1 MAKLDMCRGLGCA
14 RPAILCLAAVGLLA
28 GCVVDQAREVRTYRK
43 VLDADAPK
51 PKPLEPGET
60 LTLSRALA
68 LANADNEQIASQGET
83 YLQALIEKHRA
94 FASFLPTV
102 SFQPNFTVEEA
113 PQGNAPAAA
122 PGAPAVSAASAAATQ
137 GNYVQDGRILRRLEA
152 PVVGAM
158 NFSYRNVPLYKAA
171 EIAIVQQRQ
180 LLLDARATVLLNVAQ
195 AYYQVVISTRQ
206 VKVLKHSLALQ
217 EERLA
222 YLEGRFRVQLA
233 LALEVSQ
240 ARSDEA
246 ATRVQLSHASNDMR
260 NGRRTLA
267 LLIGAPEVDG
277 PLIDAVPVTD
287 PPRPV
292 SEYVDRAFSNRQDLL
307 AAQAAVKEAHYAV
320 QAAIAEYYPSV
331 SLNAAAYLYQQN
343 YANSSKWNAIL
354 SANLPI
360 FTGGAIRA
368 DVRDA
373 WSRLRQA
380 ALFESYLRREI
391 QQGVNTAYDNLQ
403 TSGVVLGQLGQ
414 EVQASTAAYDQAVQ
428 MEKSGLAIP
437 LDVLTAQDNLLN
449 SQLQFASESF
459 AQAIFQLD
467 LIRSVG
473 DLDPSTPD
481 KLQWSDPD
489 SVPAGPSR

>member
-1 MAKLDMCRGLGCA
+1 MAFL
-14 RPAILCLAAVGLLA
+14 PAPRNRAPLWTILSLLA
-28 GCVVDQAREVRTYRK
+28 CAALLSGCVVDQAKEVGTYRK
-43 VLDADAPK
+43 VIDRGESK

-60 LTLSRALA
+60 LTLARALA

-83 YLQALIEKHRA
+83 YLQALIDKNRA

-113 PQGNAPAAA
+113 PQGNVASTAPGTPATTAAA
-122 PGAPAVSAASAAATQ
+122 AAATQ
-137 GNYVQDGRILRRLEA
+137 GGYVQDGRVLRRLEA

-158 NFSYRNVPLYKAA
+158 NFSYRNVPVYKAA
-171 EIAIVQQRQ
+171 EIAVVQQKQ

-195 AYYQVVISTRQ
+195 TYYQVVISTEQ
-206 VKVLKHSLALQ
+206 VAVLEHSLALQ
-217 EERLA
+217 QARLA
-222 YLEGRFRVQLA
+222 DLEGRFKARLA
-233 LALEVSQ
+233 LALEVAQ

-246 ATRVQLSHASNDMR
+246 AARVELSHASNDMR

-277 PLIDAVPVTD
+277 PLVSATPLPDPPVPV
-287 PPRPV
+287 
-292 SEYVDRAFSNRQDLL
+292 SQYVERALAHRQDLL
-307 AAQAAVKEAHYAV
+307 AAQAAVNEANYSVKAAV
-320 QAAIAEYYPSV
+320 AEYYPSV
-331 SLNAAAYLYQQN
+331 SLNVAGYLYQQN

-380 ALFESYLRREI
+380 ALFESYLRRTVE
-391 QQGVNTAYDNLQ
+391 QGVSIAYDNLL
-403 TSGVVLGQLGQ
+403 TSAVVLGQLQ
-414 EVQASTAAYDQAVQ
+414 EEVEAASQAYQQSLQQ
-428 MEKSGLAIP
+428 EKNGLAIP
-437 LDVLTAQDNLLN
+437 LDVLTAQDALLR
-449 SQLQFASESF
+449 SQLQLTSETFS
-459 AQAIFQLD
+459 QAIFQLD

-473 DLDPSTPD
+473 DLDPNTPAM
-481 KLQWSDPD
+481 LRW
-489 SVPAGPSR
+489 SVPAPVSIAP